1 MTNFRFNLEQ
11 REPHKFKTRDRQI
24 KIMDLPLHQPTVWEL
39 LPHSA
44 LIRPHRPVVDWVQ
57 SQGMACRVVA
67 VYESVQWPVP
77 LYGNPYASDMT
88 LCVELAGDHDA
99 AHFRQQ
105 FLDLDALRE
114 LEVAA

>member
-1 MTNFRFNLEQ
+1 MTIFHFVREQ
-11 REPHKFKTRDRQI
+11 REERRFKSHATAV
-24 KIMDLPLHQPTVWEL
+24 KYSDLPLHQPTVREL

-44 LIRPHRPVVDWVQ
+44 LIRPHRLVVDWVQ
-57 SQGMACRVVA
+57 GQEMACRVVA
-67 VYESVQWPVP
+67 VLWPVP
-77 LYGNPYASDMT
+77 LYGNPYASEMT

-105 FLDLDALRE
+105 FLDLDALHE